1 VRYRWTRLW
10 ARLLVVIGVVV
21 VALGV
26 ILAIIALVI
35 ETPWRTITGQVVL
48 ERIIVAIFLAGS
60 GVLAGAPF
68 IVSGQ
73 LLLIFLDQRRLLA
86 AIHRRLRRGTRT
98 LRRGM
103 RTLRRGA
110 PPPPGGA

>member
-1 VRYRWTRLW
+1 MRDRLTRLW
-10 ARLLVVIGVVV
+10 ARLLVVIGVVI

-26 ILAIIALVI
+26 VLAVIALVI

-48 ERIIVAIFLAGS
+48 ERIIVAVFLAGS

-68 IVSGQ
+68 IVFGE

-86 AIHRRLRRGTRT
+86 SINRRLRQSR
-98 LRRGM
+98 
-103 RTLRRGA
+103 
-110 PPPPGGA
+110 PPVPPGA